1 MKSQILYPVY
11 RQGVSGYE
19 NKSKTNF
26 LMLNKKI
33 ISLVLCCCFVLV
45 LPSCKRKKLTEVVE
59 VPLPSAKEKI
69 TIGQPDDVTADE
81 GQFPLVKLPF
91 QYNELEPSIAIL
103 TMEVHYSK
111 HYLTYTNNL
120 NKLVAADTTLK
131 DLTIEDLLKKA
142 DGSNA
147 DLKNNAGGYYNHSF
161 FWEGMGP
168 KSGGQPKDT
177 LASVI
182 SKNFGSFENF
192 KTQFSDTAEK
202 QFGSG
207 WAWLILDKTGKLQ
220 VTSTPN
226 QDNPIMPKQT
236 VSGTPLLNL
245 DVWEHAYYLDYQYK
259 RKRYIENYFKVINWK
274 KVSERYEEAIK
285 K

>member
-1 MKSQILYPVY
+1 M
-11 RQGVSGYE
+11 
-19 NKSKTNF
+19 
-26 LMLNKKI
+26 KKI
-33 ISLVLCCCFVLV
+33 LLLILCFSTAFL

-59 VPLPSAKEKI
+59 VPLPTAEEKI
-69 TIGQPDDVTADE
+69 TIGHPDDVSAAE
-81 GQFPLVKLPF
+81 GQFSLAKLPYE
-91 QYNELEPSIAIL
+91 YNALSPSIDIL
-103 TMEVHYSK
+103 TMEIHYSK

-120 NKLVAADTTLK
+120 NKLVAADATLT
-131 DLTIEDLLKKA
+131 DLTIEDILKKA

-177 LASVI
+177 LATAI
-182 SKNFGSFENF
+182 TRDFGSFDNF
-192 KTQFSDTAEK
+192 KTQFSDVAEK

-207 WAWLILDKTGKLQ
+207 WAWLVLDKAGKLQ
-220 VTSTPN
+220 VTGTPN
-226 QDNPIMPKQT
+226 QDNPLMPKQT

-259 RKRYIENYFKVINWK
+259 RKRYIDNFFKVINWK